1 MKRILHVIPTLDRS
15 GAEKQMSMLVRGLPK
30 DEFDV
35 HVCVLTRTGPLET
48 ELREAGIPLTIIG
61 KKWRADPLAYFR
73 LRRFIRDLQPHL
85 IHTWLFAANSYGR
98 AAGMACGV
106 KCLVAGERCV
116 DPWKGW
122 LEFAVDRR
130 LARRTSRIVANS
142 PGVKDFYVEH
152 GLPGDLFTV
161 IHNGIRPAEPSPISR
176 AQLLA
181 ELGLPDSA
189 LLIGVVGRLWP
200 QKRIKDAIWATD
212 LLQVIRRDF
221 QMLII
226 GDGPHRQRLEI
237 FRNQCHVADWVHF
250 LGHRSDVPR
259 LMPHF
264 DVFVSTSA
272 YEGQSNSIMEAMA
285 AGVAVVG
292 TDIPGTRDL
301 IVNGETGFLV
311 PLGDRGGIARQ
322 INILLNDAPLRQRLG
337 EAGRQR
343 MLSQFSVENMI
354 QRHVELYRELLG

>member
-1 MKRILHVIPTLDRS
+1 MKRILHIIPTLDRS

-35 HVCVLTRTGPLET
+35 HVCVLTRSGPLED
-48 ELREAGIPLTIIG
+48 ELRAAGIPLTIIG
-61 KKWRADPLAYFR
+61 KQWRADPLAYFR
-73 LRRFIRDLQPHL
+73 LRRFIRDLQPDL

-98 AAGMACGV
+98 AAGIACGV

-130 LARRTSRIVANS
+130 LARRTTRIVANS

-152 GLPGDLFTV
+152 GLPAGLFTV
-161 IHNGIRPAEPSPISR
+161 IHNGILPPQPSPVSR
-176 AQLLA
+176 QQLLA
-181 ELGLPDSA
+181 ELGLPERCF
-189 LLIGVVGRLWP
+189 LIGLVGRLWP
-200 QKRIKDAIWATD
+200 QKRIKDAIWAAD

-221 QMLII
+221 HLLVI
-226 GDGPHRQRLEI
+226 GEGPHRRRLEI
-237 FRNQCHVADWVHF
+237 FRQQCHVTEWVHF

-259 LMPHF
+259 LLPHF
-264 DVFVSTSA
+264 DVFLSTSA

-285 AGVAVVG
+285 AGVPVVG

-301 IVNGETGFLV
+301 IADGQTGLLV
-311 PLGDRGGIARQ
+311 PLGDRGAFARQ
-322 INILLNDAPLRQRLG
+322 TNVLLNDAALRQRLG

-343 MLSQFSVENMI
+343 MIGEFSVQQMI